1 MFVFNIER
9 MDTAEI
15 IKVLNSL
22 PEDKQA
28 EALDYVKF
36 LKYQAAKER
45 IIASDKEA
53 LLTFQNVEELMA
65 AIENAD

>member
-1 MFVFNIER
+1 
-9 MDTAEI
+9 MDTDEI

-22 PEDKQA
+22 PEDKQT
-28 EALDYVKF
+28 EVLDYVKF

-45 IIASDKEA
+45 ILASDKKE